1 MDFCT
6 EFLVLLAKEFPD
18 LHHQRV
24 MKNRTGIII
33 LAVIC
38 LILGIATLYVKRQAA
53 ERQNQDA
60 QTILTLSNNWSE
72 TTLKWEDQKQVSAT
86 LEQDLERS
94 RKQQAEIS
102 NNLTRVSA
110 SLEQTAASLKTTE
123 TTLASTETELK
134 KTQSRVTELEAA
146 NQALD
151 RQAAELSLS
160 ITNLTVQIADTQRK
174 LATSEGD
181 KALLE
186 NELKRLMSEKAEL
199 ERQFN
204 DLAVLRAQV
213 AKLKE
218 ELNIARRIEW
228 IRQGILSSS
237 DQKGAQ
243 KLVQGFGAPKKPS
256 TNSYDLNVEVKSDGT
271 VNMAPVT
278 NSPAK

>member
-1 MDFCT
+1 
-6 EFLVLLAKEFPD
+6 
-18 LHHQRV
+18 
-24 MKNRTGIII
+24 MKNRTGLII

-53 ERQNQDA
+53 EQQRSDSQKIQVM
-60 QTILTLSNNWSE
+60 SNNWAE
-72 TTLKWEDQKQVSAT
+72 ATMKWEDQKQVSAT
-86 LEQDLERS
+86 LEQDLEKA
-94 RKQQAEIS
+94 RKVQADLS
-102 NNLTRVSA
+102 NNLTQVNA
-110 SLEQTAASLKTTE
+110 TLEKTAASLQTTE
-123 TTLASTETELK
+123 STLATTQTELK
-134 KTQSRVTELEAA
+134 KSQDRITELETA

-160 ITNLTVQIADTQRK
+160 ITNLTLQIADTQRK

-186 NELKRLMSEKAEL
+186 KELKRLMSEKAEL

-237 DQKGAQ
+237 DQKGAT
-243 KLVQGFGAPKKPS
+243 KLVQGFGAQQKPAQK
-256 TNSYDLNVEVKSDGT
+256 SYDLNVEVKSDGS
-271 VNMAPVT
+271 VNVAPAT
-278 NSPAK
+278 NAPAAK